1 MPVGTGLYHQW
12 PEPRDGSIV
21 MTIARGRQ
29 GRSPERSS
37 ELTENTFF
45 RFILSGPR
53 KKKKL
58 LRGLESFTK
67 PTKKAGE
74 RNFNKICTK
83 FVVCIKLSLP
93 ISVKISWGFGIHF
106 AVRTSICMKVKNG

>member
-53 KKKKL
+53 KKVAVARL
-58 LRGLESFTK
+58 G
-67 PTKKAGE
+67 
-74 RNFNKICTK
+74 K
-83 FVVCIKLSLP
+83 FHQTDKE
-93 ISVKISWGFGIHF
+93 SWG
-106 AVRTSICMKVKNG
+106 TKL